1 MDSLYGML
9 VGGQSAASF
18 TQVAEWASVVRR
30 KPKWDTRA
38 GLAKV
43 QIGGLPKSIGVWDS
57 GRGQTKGGSVHGE
70 GYREGNQA
78 GDAVILRPPDFF
90 VLVEAHHRQSRHNL
104 GTICQATKKKG
115 QQLIS

>member
-1 MDSLYGML
+1 MSGTSGDRLSALGMT
-9 VGGQSAASF
+9 S
-18 TQVAEWASVVRR
+18 VRR
-30 KPKWDTRA
+30 QPKWDTRA

-78 GDAVILRPPDFF
+78 GDA
-90 VLVEAHHRQSRHNL
+90 A
-104 GTICQATKKKG
+104 
-115 QQLIS
+115 